1 MSPNSVGPFD
11 LTYCTNIHPAA
22 GWQAVFANLRQY
34 APALKERLSPDQP
47 FGLGLRLSAAEA
59 EELLEG
65 GRVDELRAFLDEH
78 GLYVAI
84 LNGYVYGSFH
94 RQVIKADVFAPD
106 WRDDARVQ
114 YTLRLAEVLQH
125 LLPPGMD
132 GGISTAPLS
141 YKRWINTKDTTAWE
155 RITHHLIRVAEQLAR
170 IRQEEGRLIHLDIEP
185 EPDGLL
191 ETTAETI
198 NYFERW
204 LLPLGTPLLSDRL
217 RISLSVARECL
228 LDHVQVCF
236 DTCHAAVEYEDAW
249 EALERYERAG
259 IRVGRVQIS
268 SALKVNLPD
277 DPAGRTKLSQTLQPF
292 AESSYLHQVIEQRE
306 DGALLHYPDLGDALP
321 LIQEPS
327 ARQWRIHFHV
337 PVFVDRYETFGST
350 QAEIGPVFERLN
362 DLPFTRQLEIETYT
376 WEVLPPAL
384 KQDLLTSI
392 CREFEWVRREFPAA
406 RPGAVT
412 PAAAAW

>member
-1 MSPNSVGPFD
+1 MYLNSVGPFD

-22 GWQAVFANLRQY
+22 GWHAVFDNLQRY
-34 APALKERLSPDQP
+34 APALKERLSPDRP

-59 EELLEG
+59 EQLLDS
-65 GRVDELRAFLDEH
+65 GRMDELRAFLDDH

-84 LNGYVYGSFH
+84 LNGYVHGFFH

-106 WRDDARVQ
+106 WQDEARAQ
-114 YTLRLAEVLQH
+114 YTLRLAAVLKH
-125 LLPPGMD
+125 LLPLGME

-141 YKRWINTKDTTAWE
+141 YKRWIDAGDTTAWE
-155 RITHHLIRVAEQLAR
+155 RITHNLIRVVEQLVR
-170 IRQEEGRLIHLDIEP
+170 IRQAEGRFIHLDIEP

-191 ETTAETI
+191 ETTAETEE
-198 NYFERW
+198 YFERW
-204 LLPLGTPLLSDRL
+204 LLPVGTPILADRL
-217 RISLSVARECL
+217 GLSRSAVRECI

-236 DTCHAAVEYEDAW
+236 DTCHAAVEYEDAR
-249 EALERYERAG
+249 EALEQYERAG

-268 SALKVNLPD
+268 SALKVMLPN
-277 DPAGRTKLSQTLQPF
+277 DPAGRTELARTLQPF
-292 AESSYLHQVIEQRE
+292 AESSYLHQVIEQRD
-306 DGALLHYPDLGDALP
+306 DGTLHHYPDLGDALP

-337 PVFVDRYETFGST
+337 PVFVDQYETFGST
-350 QAEIGPVFERLN
+350 QAEIRPVLQRLN
-362 DLPFTRQLEIETYT
+362 EQSFTRHLEIETYT

-392 CREFEWVRREFPAA
+392 CREFEWVRCEFPAA
-406 RPGAVT
+406 RPGAA
-412 PAAAAW
+412 PAAAAG